1 VNAVLRNIEGVQNQ
15 YRRDGFPI
23 MKLFESGTNSMLRD
37 IEAEVRY
44 TRSLIGKDALDAQ
57 VMQAMARV
65 PRHEFVPAALQLT
78 LLTRVTNGA
87 HDVGLTAAFINGVT
101 HGLAVDGQR
110 LKRLD
115 FLSFFLIARI
125 TWPNRRW

>member
-1 VNAVLRNIEGVQNQ
+1 
-15 YRRDGFPI
+15 

-65 PRHEFVPAALQLT
+65 PRHEFVPTALQLT
-78 LLTRVTNGA
+78 LHTRVTNDA
-87 HDVGLTAAFINGVT
+87 HDVGLTAAFINGIT